1 MSRPDA
7 FYLPPPAFAAPYVL
21 TGGEANHCVRVLRK
35 RPGEVVRLFDG
46 LGHEG
51 LFTITEADRDRVTL
65 APISL
70 GEEPVPETRLHLAAG
85 FSRSARRDMFL
96 EKAVELG
103 AAGVFFWQAA
113 RTQGRMP
120 EAPKEAWTAAC
131 ISAAK
136 QCGAARLP
144 DIGVVA
150 GGAAGLASLAD
161 RFDRR
166 YLLWEA
172 PDAPRRLRPE
182 DVTAPGDALF
192 ALGPEGG
199 LADDEVACLRE
210 AGFVPVSLGHRVLR
224 WETAGL
230 AVLALGLALAPPEK
244 TSRTSVRDTAIE
256 GSHGPFRH

>member
-51 LFTITEADRDRVTL
+51 FSPSPRHRDRVTL
-65 APISL
+65 CSHFVGGGAHAGDTAPSGRRLFPL
-70 GEEPVPETRLHLAAG
+70 GP
-85 FSRSARRDMFL
+85 RDMFL

-120 EAPKEAWTAAC
+120 EAPKDAWTTAC

-136 QCGAARLP
+136 QCGR
-144 DIGVVA
+144 GQ
-150 GGAAGLASLAD
+150 AAGHRRRGRRRGRAGLPGRSLRPALSAVGSSRRAPATATGGCD
-161 RFDRR
+161 R
-166 YLLWEA
+166 
-172 PDAPRRLRPE
+172 PRRRP
-182 DVTAPGDALF
+182 VRPRAGRGA
-192 ALGPEGG
+192 GRRRGG
-199 LADDEVACLRE
+199 CLRE

>member
-7 FYLPPPAFAAPYVL
+7 FYLAPEAFTAPYVL

-51 LFTITEADRDRVTL
+51 LFTIEAVQRDRVELT
-65 APISL
+65 AVSL
-70 GEEPVPETRLHLAAG
+70 NEEPLPPARLSLAAG

-103 AAGVFFWQAA
+103 AAGIFFWQAS
-113 RTQGRMP
+113 RTQGKMP
-120 EAPKEAWTAAC
+120 DAPKESWTEAC
-131 ISAAK
+131 VSAAK

-144 DIGVVA
+144 AIGVVP
-150 GGAAGLASLAD
+150 GGVRGLVELGA

-166 YLLWEA
+166 YLLWEDPA
-172 PDAPRRLRPE
+172 APRRIVAD

-192 ALGPEGG
+192 VLGPEGG
-199 LADDEVACLRE
+199 LTDEEAAALHE
-210 AGFVPVSLGHRVLR
+210 AGFTPVSLGNRVLR
-224 WETAGL
+224 WETAGI
-230 AVLALGLALAPPEK
+230 AVLAMGLALAQGADA
-244 TSRTSVRDTAIE
+244 TR
-256 GSHGPFRH
+256 